1 MALVYEPG
9 DALSFQ
15 QPFATQAQ
23 DQLRLTNKNNSPVA
37 FKVKTTAPKQY
48 CVRPNAG
55 RIEPGDS
62 VEVQVV
68 LQPMKEDPPADF
80 KCRDKFLIQSIQI
93 TPEMDSMPMTELWS
107 MVEREAKSSIS
118 EKKLRVRYLQP
129 ESSDKQSQQSVAG
142 SAAATTSGGT
152 ADEKAASGNT
162 GSQQQRSVHSSRPLP
177 GPSPLAKSVDTQ
189 VDSPGEESGDNSSP
203 HETPKFSDTSLP
215 AAAAA
220 VAVAPK
226 TADDSAVTG
235 RVEESAKKSA
245 EPCDVVPKKELET
258 AQGTIEDLKRQ
269 LNNYRHQLES
279 AAASG
284 SAASAVAVTIPAG
297 GRAVSAQTSK
307 TVDGLSMHSV
317 VIVALAAFMVGYF
330 FF

>member
-15 QPFATQAQ
+15 QPFVTQAQ

-129 ESSDKQSQQSVAG
+129 ESSDKQSQQSITG
-142 SAAATTSGGT
+142 SAAATTSSGT
-152 ADEKAASGNT
+152 ADEKSASGNT

-215 AAAAA
+215 AAPA
-220 VAVAPK
+220 VAVASK
-226 TADDSAVTG
+226 TTDNSAVAG
-235 RVEESAKKSA
+235 RVEESPKESA
-245 EPCDVVPKKELET
+245 EPCDVVSKKELET
-258 AQGTIEDLKRQ
+258 AQGTIEDLKQQ

-279 AAASG
+279 ATASWSAV
-284 SAASAVAVTIPAG
+284 SAAAVAVPAG
-297 GRAVSAQTSK
+297 GRAVSAQASK